1 MAVIDYQQFMNDRI
15 QKVKPS
21 GIRRFFDIANEM
33 DHVISLSIGEPDF
46 STPWHVRQAGI
57 ESLEKGRTWYTPNR
71 GFAELRQ
78 EICNYFQR
86 RFHVSYDASSD
97 VLVTVGGSE
106 AIDLAIRTIIAP
118 GDEVLIPQ
126 PCFVCYEPMVQMAQ
140 GVPVIIETKEENS
153 FRLTPEELLSHISPK
168 TKMLILPYPNNPTGG
183 VMRRQDLEKVAE
195 IVRERNLFVLSD
207 EIYGELTYGGE
218 PHVSFAE
225 VQDMKER
232 TVVISGFSK
241 AYAMTGWRLG
251 YALGPSPII
260 GQMTKLH
267 QYAIMSAPTT
277 AQYAAIE
284 ALKNGGEVVGN
295 RTRAKVVKNK
305 VAPPF
310 REAEFDIMYGE
321 GIAHTGELIDLGAR
335 LGIITKAG
343 SWFSMGEV
351 RIGQGRDAAK
361 KYLEENPDIAADV
374 EAQIRANFD
383 KLMGNQSR
391 IAAAKAAG
399 KAVNVSAD
407 DFNDED

>member
-284 ALKNGGEVVGN
+284 ALKNGDEDIEYMRRQYDMRRRLLVDGLREMGLSCFEPEGAFYVFPCIKSTGLSAEEFCERLIYSERVAVVPGTAFGEC
-295 RTRAKVVKNK
+295 
-305 VAPPF
+305 
-310 REAEFDIMYGE
+310 GE
-321 GIAHTGELIDLGAR
+321 GFIRVSYSYSLKHLTEALGRMKRFVASLRNEGGE
-335 LGIITKAG
+335 K
-343 SWFSMGEV
+343 
-351 RIGQGRDAAK
+351 
-361 KYLEENPDIAADV
+361 
-374 EAQIRANFD
+374 
-383 KLMGNQSR
+383 
-391 IAAAKAAG
+391 
-399 KAVNVSAD
+399 
-407 DFNDED
+407 